1 MDRVCLQARS
11 KFFFLMEERS
21 SNHTELMTR
30 RIRRILLVCN
40 NYDNYS
46 LEEDGHIEAQIA
58 EDYSAL
64 NLSNPPDIL
73 RVETTIEALDTAHR
87 GENFDLVITMYNV
100 GEIDVFDFSQKMK
113 EIAPDTPIVL
123 LATFSREIYR
133 RVQDRT
139 NSAIDWFFCWNNS
152 TDLIIA
158 IIKLLE
164 DRMNAEHDI
173 QEEGVRAILLIEDS
187 VRYYSTYLPVLYKL
201 VLRQNSDAIHDTL
214 NEKQQILRKRSRP
227 KILMATCYDDAVE
240 LYERY
245 KQNILGVIS
254 DIGFVIHRDDPPEG
268 EKLDAGIDLCNHI
281 HKDNPTMPI
290 LMQSSQESMRDVARQ
305 LGVGFVVKTSK
316 TLTHDLSE
324 YIGRE
329 FGFGDFVVT
338 DPVTGEEVLRAR
350 DLYGFEKI
358 VKNISDDDFK
368 RLSAKNYIS
377 RWLFARG
384 LFSLGRQLRP
394 LTIRDDSDLPE
405 IRRINQ
411 RIIHDFR
418 INQGVGVVARFN
430 PETYNDTIRFARLGD
445 GSLGGKARGLA
456 FLNHVLVKYDM
467 YDKYEDVRITVP
479 RTLVITT
486 DYFDRFIIDNGL
498 QYVINSDITDSE
510 ILSEFVASTLP
521 RDLTDALRVFIHNIR
536 KPLAVRSSSKLED
549 SYYQP
554 FAGVYSTYMIPR
566 TDNEDQQLRLLS
578 KAIKSVYASIFYSS
592 SRSYITATANVI
604 SEEKMAIILQ
614 EICGSEDNGYYF
626 PTLSGVARSV
636 NFYPIGHEKA
646 EDGIVK
652 VAMGLG
658 KAVVD
663 GDQVLRFSPKY
674 PRHVLQTSTVEQI
687 MTETQKSMF
696 ALNLKPETFKTSID
710 DAVNLERIDVA
721 DCEKFRN
728 LKHVVS
734 TWDLENQRM
743 VDSAYPQGPR
753 FITFAQMLKYKTF
766 PLAEIVDELLDIARR
781 EMKCGVE
788 IEFAADLDRGG
799 DPNKLPKFN
808 VLQIRPISVDSR
820 NVDVDWTE
828 IDTDGAIIS
837 SESALGTGWIKGVH
851 DVVYL
856 KRETFDTSRTPEM
869 ARQLRDLNNRMR
881 AEGLSYVLIGYG
893 RWGSSIP
900 SLGVPVQ
907 WSDISETKAIV
918 ECSLEN
924 FRVDPSQGTH
934 FFQNLTS
941 FNTGYINVDPYS
953 ARGDVMDFERLDSQP
968 AVEETEFLR
977 HVRFADELLI
987 CIDGRTSRAIVK

>member
-1 MDRVCLQARS
+1 
-11 KFFFLMEERS
+11 MEEKER
-21 SNHTELMTR
+21 HHAELMAK

-40 NYDNYS
+40 NYDSYT
-46 LEEDGHIEAQIA
+46 LEEDGHIEVQIA
-58 EDYSAL
+58 QDYAEL

-73 RVETTIEALDTAHR
+73 RVETTVEALEVARR
-87 GENFDLVITMYNV
+87 GERFDLVITMYNV
-100 GEIDVFDFSQKMK
+100 GEVDVFDFSKQMK
-113 EIAPDTPIVL
+113 EISPDTPIVL

-133 RVQDRT
+133 RIQDRDK
-139 NSAIDWFFCWNNS
+139 SAIDWFFCWNNS
-152 TDLIIA
+152 TDLMIA

-164 DRMNAEHDI
+164 DRMNADHDI

-201 VLRQNSDAIHDTL
+201 VLQQNSAAIRDTL
-214 NEKQQILRKRSRP
+214 NEKQQTQRKRSRP

-254 DIGFVIHRDDPPEG
+254 DIGFVIHKGDAPET

-290 LMQSSQESMRDVARQ
+290 LMQSSQESMREVAEK

-324 YIGRE
+324 FIGRE

-338 DPVTGEEVLRAR
+338 DPLSGEELFRAN

-358 VKNISDDDFK
+358 IKNISDSDFR
-368 RLSAKNYIS
+368 RLSDKNYIS

-384 LFSLGRQLRP
+384 LFALGKQLRP
-394 LTIRDDSDLPE
+394 LTIRDESDLPE
-405 IRRINQ
+405 IRRINLK
-411 RIIHDFR
+411 IIHDFR
-418 INQGVGVVARFN
+418 INQGVGVVARFD
-430 PETYNDTIRFARLGD
+430 PATYNDTIRFARLGN

-456 FLNHVLVKYDM
+456 FLNHILVKYDM
-467 YDKYEDVRITVP
+467 YDKFEDVRITVP

-486 DYFDRFIIDNGL
+486 EYFDRFIIDNGL
-498 QYVINSDITDSE
+498 QYVINSDISDAE
-510 ILSEFVASTLP
+510 ILAEFVASTLP
-521 RDLTDALRVFIHNIR
+521 RDLIDALKVFIHNIR

-554 FAGVYSTYMIPR
+554 FAGVYSTYMIPH
-566 TDNEDQQLRLLS
+566 TDNEDQELRLLS
-578 KAIKSVYASIFYSS
+578 KAIKSVYASVFYAS
-592 SRSYITATANVI
+592 SRSYIAATANVI
-604 SEEKMAIILQ
+604 SEEKMGIILQ
-614 EICGSEDNGYYF
+614 EICGSEDQGYYF
-626 PTLSGVARSV
+626 PTLSGVARSM

-652 VAMGLG
+652 VAFGLG

-663 GDQVLRFSPKY
+663 GDLVLRFSPKY
-674 PRHVLQTSTVEQI
+674 PKHVLQTSTVEQV

-696 ALNLKPETFKTSID
+696 ALNLKPEKFTTSID
-710 DAVNLERIDVA
+710 DSVNLERIDVA
-721 DCEKFRN
+721 GCEKFRN

-766 PLAEIVDELLDIARR
+766 PLAEIVDDLLDIARR

-788 IEFAADLDRGG
+788 LEFAADIDRGG

-820 NVDVDWTE
+820 NTNVNWDE
-828 IDTDGAIIS
+828 IDTDGSLIL
-837 SESALGTGWIKGVH
+837 SESALGIGWIKGVS
-851 DVVYL
+851 DVIYL
-856 KRETFDTSRTPEM
+856 KKDAFDIAKTPVM
-869 ARQLRDLNNRMR
+869 AREIAALNNKMR
-881 AEGLSYVLIGYG
+881 AEGRNYMLVGYG
-893 RWGSSIP
+893 RWGSSIS

-907 WSDISETKAIV
+907 WGDISEAKVIV
-918 ECSLEN
+918 ECSLED

-941 FNTGYINVDPYS
+941 FNAGYINVDPYS
-953 ARGDVMDFERLDSQP
+953 GAENVFDYARLEQMPALD
-968 AVEETEFLR
+968 ETDYLR
-977 HVRFADELLI
+977 HVRFDRELEI
-987 CIDGRTSRAIVK
+987 CIDGRNSKAMVK